1 MAGILIDSACK
12 IKDEYDKNYPQIYLE
27 KFIYEE
33 KKVKENK
40 KQIKGKLLILDSNKI
55 DQCDESYDDSTE

>member
-55 DQCDESYDDSTE
+55 DQCDESYDESTE

>member
-1 MAGILIDSACK
+1 MAGILIDSAYK

-55 DQCDESYDDSTE
+55 DQCDESYDESTE

>member
-33 KKVKENK
+33 KKGKENK

-55 DQCDESYDDSTE
+55 DQCDESYDESTE

>member
-1 MAGILIDSACK
+1 MTGILIDSAYK

-55 DQCDESYDDSTE
+55 DQCDESYDESTE